1 MWTAVDYEKIKVK
14 KIQRVRVDLL
24 PSPAKSRGI
33 QIMGTYFHSKNFQ
46 GPKLYIKVN
55 FLFAKAREKVIFAA
69 FI

>member
-46 GPKLYIKVN
+46 GPKLHITVYT
-55 FLFAKAREKVIFAA
+55 FAKAREKVILCP
-69 FI
+69 